1 MAEKYV
7 IFRINDEYFA
17 VKISQVLEI
26 IYSQE
31 VFKVPDVPSYVE
43 GLINVRG
50 SVYTLINMR
59 KRLNIP
65 FGVVNADEVKI
76 FLVNINSMLVGFLV
90 DNVEKIAVIDEENI
104 NFSTE
109 NITKYDKEFF
119 IGTASY
125 NDMNIYLMN
134 LEALVE
140 SCRKAVV

>member
-1 MAEKYV
+1 MSEKHV
-7 IFRINDEYFA
+7 IFRINNEYFA
-17 VKISQVLEI
+17 VKVSQVLEI

-50 SVYTLINMR
+50 SVYTLINLR

-65 FGVVNADEVKI
+65 LSVVNADELKI

-104 NFSTE
+104 NLSTE
-109 NITKYDKEFF
+109 NISKYDKGFF
-119 IGTASY
+119 IGTTSY
-125 NDMNIYLMN
+125 DDMNIYLLN
-134 LEALVE
+134 LESLVE